1 MCMQVQDGFLSI
13 AMEANTSLVQTTLK
27 EVRDAITEELFGLEW
42 EDSNEVMMTKVTMT
56 LQVRHAV
63 VCYLVH
69 QACSSFTFRACRG
82 FSNTFPSTTFI

>member
-1 MCMQVQDGFLSI
+1 MCLQVQDGFLSI

-56 LQVRHAV
+56 LQVRHAAFWPSDTSSV
-63 VCYLVH
+63 LKLRLS
-69 QACSSFTFRACRG
+69 AC
-82 FSNTFPSTTFI
+82 

>member
-1 MCMQVQDGFLSI
+1 MQVQDGFLSI

-56 LQVRHAV
+56 LQVRHA
-63 VCYLVH
+63 
-69 QACSSFTFRACRG
+69 ACSSFDYRACWG
-82 FSNTFPSTTFI
+82 FSIWPL